1 MIFVLQFI
9 INSYT
14 MDKNRKGVI
23 MSQATV
29 SFRMDSKLKKNM
41 DETCKKM
48 GMTMTSA
55 FTIFA
60 NKVVNE
66 QRIPFE
72 ICNNPY
78 PNIPC
83 IDNLTSE
90 ELDKEI
96 RKGLDDIKAGRVVSH
111 DELMKEMNELINN
124 VGKN

>member
-1 MIFVLQFI
+1 
-9 INSYT
+9 
-14 MDKNRKGVI
+14 

-48 GMTMTSA
+48 GLTMTSA

-72 ICNNPY
+72 INTKPEGLLCLE
-78 PNIPC
+78 
-83 IDNLTSE
+83 DLTPE
-90 ELDKEI
+90 ELKKEVQ
-96 RKGLDDIKAGRVVSH
+96 KGFDDIDAGRWLTM
-111 DELMKEMNELINN
+111 DELKAQMKDYIKECTQ
-124 VGKN
+124 K